1 MGSLNSFICLFKV
14 YIEFYYSGFY
24 PFPTLT
30 FKLYNMPTIV
40 TEIVNNMFRS
50 QRNQRAFAKK
60 LSELPA
66 STSDSEAEDSD
77 AETLDSSLNASRDF
91 VQLAAS
97 QPREEYF
104 LWGTELS
111 RPKDVFVLKLDE
123 DVNEDEERHL
133 LLLKSF
139 CLGINAIENER
150 NVVEIHTTDF
160 SDKEQRHPV
169 ASLTLGHKDFAN
181 VDLCLS
187 YSKTKEIKFKLV
199 MGSGPVTITGNHYV
213 EYLSVPEEDDDPD
226 FIAEETDDETEVS
239 TFEDPEEIDPN
250 ELKDLAADSEKPLDA
265 VNGVKDKTVAAG
277 GEGKRKRPASP
288 SEPSTKKRKSDSEDV
303 SVKEV
308 DLKA

>member
-1 MGSLNSFICLFKV
+1 
-14 YIEFYYSGFY
+14 
-24 PFPTLT
+24 
-30 FKLYNMPTIV
+30 MPTIV

-50 QRNQRAFAKK
+50 QRNKRAFAQQ
-60 LSELPA
+60 LREMPA
-66 STSDSEAEDSD
+66 DSESEVEDSD
-77 AETLDSSLNASRDF
+77 AESLDRSMDASLNASRDF
-91 VQLAAS
+91 IELAAS
-97 QPREEYF
+97 QPRDEYF
-104 LWGTELS
+104 LWGAELS
-111 RPKDVFVLKLDE
+111 RSKDVHVLKLDE

-139 CLGINAIENER
+139 CLGINAVENER
-150 NVVEIHTTDF
+150 NVIEIHTTDF

-169 ASLTLGHKDFAN
+169 ASLTLGKKDFAN

-199 MGSGPVTITGNHYV
+199 MGSGPVTISGNHYV
-213 EYLSVPEEDDDPD
+213 EYLSVPEDQDDPD
-226 FIAEETDDETEVS
+226 FIVPDETDDETEVS
-239 TFEDPEEIDPN
+239 TFEDPEEIDEN
-250 ELKDLAADSEKPLDA
+250 ELKELAADSEKPVDA
-265 VNGVKDKTVAAG
+265 AANGDATEASSASTAG

>member
-1 MGSLNSFICLFKV
+1 
-14 YIEFYYSGFY
+14 
-24 PFPTLT
+24 
-30 FKLYNMPTIV
+30 MPTIV

-50 QRNQRAFAKK
+50 QRNKRAFAQK
-60 LSELPA
+60 LREMPVESE
-66 STSDSEAEDSD
+66 SETEDSD
-77 AETLDSSLNASRDF
+77 AESLDRSLDASRDYIE
-91 VQLAAS
+91 LAAN

-111 RPKDVFVLKLDE
+111 RSKDVFVLKLDE

-169 ASLTLGHKDFAN
+169 ASLTLGKKDFAN

-199 MGSGPVTITGNHYV
+199 MGSGPVTISGNHYV
-213 EYLSVPEEDDDPD
+213 EYLSMPEEEDDPD
-226 FIAEETDDETEVS
+226 FIADDTDDETEVS
-239 TFEDPEEIDPN
+239 TFEDPEEIDEN
-250 ELKDLAADSEKPLDA
+250 ELKELAADSEKPVDA
-265 VNGVKDKTVAAG
+265 AATNGATTSTPAPAG
-277 GEGKRKRPASP
+277 DGKRKRPSSP

-303 SVKEV
+303 NVKEV

>member
-1 MGSLNSFICLFKV
+1 
-14 YIEFYYSGFY
+14 
-24 PFPTLT
+24 
-30 FKLYNMPTIV
+30 MPTIV
-40 TEIVNNMFRS
+40 TEIVNNMFRN
-50 QRNQRAFAKK
+50 QRNKRAFAAK
-60 LSELPA
+60 LREIPVESE
-66 STSDSEAEDSD
+66 SEVEDSD
-77 AETLDSSLNASRDF
+77 AESLDKSLDASMDF
-91 VQLAAS
+91 AELAAS

-111 RPKDVFVLKLDE
+111 RSKDVFVLKLDE

-265 VNGVKDKTVAAG
+265 VNGVKDKTAAAG

-303 SVKEV
+303 SVKED

>member
-1 MGSLNSFICLFKV
+1 
-14 YIEFYYSGFY
+14 
-24 PFPTLT
+24 
-30 FKLYNMPTIV
+30 MPTIV

-50 QRNQRAFAKK
+50 QRNKRAFAQK
-60 LSELPA
+60 LREMPA
-66 STSDSEAEDSD
+66 DSESEVEDSD
-77 AETLDSSLNASRDF
+77 AESLDRSMDASLNASRDF
-91 VQLAAS
+91 IELAAG
-97 QPREEYF
+97 QPRDEYF
-104 LWGTELS
+104 LWGAELS
-111 RPKDVFVLKLDE
+111 RSKDVHVLKLDE

-139 CLGINAIENER
+139 CLGINAVENER
-150 NVVEIHTTDF
+150 NVIEIHTTDF

-169 ASLTLGHKDFAN
+169 ASLTLGKKDFAN

-199 MGSGPVTITGNHYV
+199 MGSGPVTISGNHYV
-213 EYLSVPEEDDDPD
+213 EYLSVPEDQDDPD
-226 FIAEETDDETEVS
+226 FIVPDETDDETEVS
-239 TFEDPEEIDPN
+239 TFEDPEEIDEN
-250 ELKDLAADSEKPLDA
+250 ELKELAADSEKPVDA
-265 VNGVKDKTVAAG
+265 AANGAATEASSASTAG

>member
-1 MGSLNSFICLFKV
+1 MGKLITTTSLVKSFYLLNGAPKSRTNFLVK
-14 YIEFYYSGFY
+14 
-24 PFPTLT
+24 PHPLPT
-30 FKLYNMPTIV
+30 KMPTIV
-40 TEIVNNMFRS
+40 TEIVNNMFRN
-50 QRNQRAFAKK
+50 QRNKRAFGAK
-60 LSELPA
+60 LREIPVESE
-66 STSDSEAEDSD
+66 SEVEDSD
-77 AETLDSSLNASRDF
+77 AESLDKSLDASRDF
-91 VQLAAS
+91 AELAAS

-111 RPKDVFVLKLDE
+111 RSKDVFVLKLDE

-187 YSKTKEIKFKLV
+187 YSKTKEI
-199 MGSGPVTITGNHYV
+199 
-213 EYLSVPEEDDDPD
+213 
-226 FIAEETDDETEVS
+226 
-239 TFEDPEEIDPN
+239 DPN

-265 VNGVKDKTVAAG
+265 VNGVKDKTAAAG